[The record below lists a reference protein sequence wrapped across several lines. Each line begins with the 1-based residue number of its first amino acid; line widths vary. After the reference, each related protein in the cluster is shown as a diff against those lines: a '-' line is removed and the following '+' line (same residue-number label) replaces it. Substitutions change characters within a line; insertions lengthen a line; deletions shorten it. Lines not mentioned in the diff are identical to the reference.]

1 MIIKIV
7 TISLMA
13 VFYICY
19 FAKLISQK
27 KQGIKT
33 DQLGKGK
40 EGFVKF
46 IEVALKIITYLLP
59 VIQIISIVFYSG
71 TAHIV
76 LQFTGVVIT
85 MFGVLAFIVSVTQM
99 KENWRA
105 GVQKEEKTSLVTTGI
120 YSISR
125 NPAFLGFDLMYIGIL
140 FSFFNW
146 FLCFATGFAVV
157 FFHLQIVNVEEDF
170 LIEAF
175 GNEYLQYKSKV
186 CRYLGRKYYFSLKF
200 SPAVDTVVKDIKRN
214 PKRMQREAKK
224 QMQETG
230 IGTKSQQALKLQ
242 QEQNKQE
249 RKVRSREKKEADEL
263 RMFELK
269 QQKKR
274 EKHRGH

>member
-1 MIIKIV
+1 MEELKQCKICPHNCNVNRLNGKIGRCKCADKIKIALASV
-7 TISLMA
+7 HNYEEPCISGINGSGTIFFSNCNMNCI
-13 VFYICY
+13 YCQNY
-19 FAKLISQK
+19 EIS
-27 KQGIKT
+27 
-33 DQLGKGK
+33 QLGKGK

-46 IEVALKIITYLLP
+46 IEVALKTITYLLP

-146 FLCFATGFAVV
+146 FLYFATGFAVV

-186 CRYLGRKYYFSLKF
+186 CRYLGRK
-200 SPAVDTVVKDIKRN
+200 R
-214 PKRMQREAKK
+214 
-224 QMQETG
+224 
-230 IGTKSQQALKLQ
+230 
-242 QEQNKQE
+242 
-249 RKVRSREKKEADEL
+249 
-263 RMFELK
+263 
-269 QQKKR
+269 
-274 EKHRGH
+274 

>member
-7 TISLMA
+7 TLSLMA

-46 IEVALKIITYLLP
+46 IEVALKNNHIFASCNTDYQYCVLFGNSTYC
-59 VIQIISIVFYSG
+59 VAIYRSCDNNVRCTCFYCFCY
-71 TAHIV
+71 TDE
-76 LQFTGVVIT
+76 
-85 MFGVLAFIVSVTQM
+85 
-99 KENWRA
+99 ENWRA
-105 GVQKEEKTSLVTTGI
+105 GVQKEEKTNLVTTGI

-170 LIEAF
+170 LIKAF

-186 CRYLGRKYYFSLKF
+186 CRYLGRKIISKF
-200 SPAVDTVVKDIKRN
+200 AEIS
-214 PKRMQREAKK
+214 
-224 QMQETG
+224 G
-230 IGTKSQQALKLQ
+230 
-242 QEQNKQE
+242 
-249 RKVRSREKKEADEL
+249 
-263 RMFELK
+263 
-269 QQKKR
+269 
-274 EKHRGH
+274 

>member
-1 MIIKIV
+1 MIIKMV

-13 VFYICY
+13 VFYFCY
-19 FAKLISQK
+19 FAKMISQK

-46 IEVALKIITYLLP
+46 IEITLKTATYLLP

-71 TAHIV
+71 TAHIAFR
-76 LQFTGVVIT
+76 LLGVVIT
-85 MFGVLAFIVSVTQM
+85 MLGVLVFIVSVAQM
-99 KENWRA
+99 KDNWRA
-105 GVQKEEKTSLVTTGI
+105 GVQREDKTNLVTEGI

-170 LIEAF
+170 LTEAF
-175 GNEYLQYKSKV
+175 QNEYLQYKSKV
-186 CRYLGRKYYFSLKF
+186 CRYLGRK
-200 SPAVDTVVKDIKRN
+200 R
-214 PKRMQREAKK
+214 
-224 QMQETG
+224 
-230 IGTKSQQALKLQ
+230 
-242 QEQNKQE
+242 
-249 RKVRSREKKEADEL
+249 
-263 RMFELK
+263 
-269 QQKKR
+269 
-274 EKHRGH
+274 

>member
-27 KQGIKT
+27 NQGIKT

-46 IEVALKIITYLLP
+46 FIG
-59 VIQIISIVFYSG
+59 VI
-71 TAHIV
+71 
-76 LQFTGVVIT
+76 IT

-146 FLCFATGFAVV
+146 FLCYATGFAVL

-186 CRYLGRKYYFSLKF
+186 CRYLGRK
-200 SPAVDTVVKDIKRN
+200 R
-214 PKRMQREAKK
+214 
-224 QMQETG
+224 
-230 IGTKSQQALKLQ
+230 
-242 QEQNKQE
+242 
-249 RKVRSREKKEADEL
+249 
-263 RMFELK
+263 
-269 QQKKR
+269 
-274 EKHRGH
+274 

>member
-46 IEVALKIITYLLP
+46 IEVALKIITYLLT
-59 VIQIISIVFYSG
+59 VIQIIS
-71 TAHIV
+71 IV

-186 CRYLGRKYYFSLKF
+186 CRYLGRK
-200 SPAVDTVVKDIKRN
+200 R
-214 PKRMQREAKK
+214 
-224 QMQETG
+224 
-230 IGTKSQQALKLQ
+230 
-242 QEQNKQE
+242 
-249 RKVRSREKKEADEL
+249 
-263 RMFELK
+263 
-269 QQKKR
+269 
-274 EKHRGH
+274 